1 MDLRWKDS
9 SSSVRRR
16 CHCHRASSLSNYP
29 CDAMSTYMHVASSVG
44 TGTTTSTSS
53 RAPCMSS
60 WQWHRIVAAGRSLQ
74 TPYIGVAHWGVL
86 GNVSP
91 NGPCRPI
98 LLRDTTKE
106 YGREEDGVSNIQSA
120 TVYLPSLVLSSTYP
134 PP

>member
-1 MDLRWKDS
+1 M
-9 SSSVRRR
+9 
-16 CHCHRASSLSNYP
+16 P
-29 CDAMSTYMHVASSVG
+29 CIGWEQADFFKKG
-44 TGTTTSTSS
+44 
-53 RAPCMSS
+53 
-60 WQWHRIVAAGRSLQ
+60 RI
-74 TPYIGVAHWGVL
+74 L

-91 NGPCRPI
+91 YGPCRPI